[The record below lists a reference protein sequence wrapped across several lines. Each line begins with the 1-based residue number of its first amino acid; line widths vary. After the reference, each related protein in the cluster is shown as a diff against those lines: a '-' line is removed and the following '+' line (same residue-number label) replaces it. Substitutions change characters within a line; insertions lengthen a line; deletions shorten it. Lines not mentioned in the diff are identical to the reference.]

1 MTQNTNRAIT
11 LAGANKIF
19 SVIGVS
25 FEALPTG
32 GYRSTGPI
40 ELSAK
45 TLTELCQQII
55 LEL

>member
-1 MTQNTNRAIT
+1 

-40 ELSAK
+40 KLSAK